1 MLPSRF
7 SLKGIVFLFFFY
19 LFLFCF
25 CFCFVSVRTAF
36 KEYRRCLVCHI
47 YTHLSAGYK
56 HVVRYN
62 SNGNRKPMYPILTA
76 LVESYAVR
84 VLNTL
89 L

>member
-19 LFLFCF
+19 LFF
-25 CFCFVSVRTAF
+25 FVSVRTAF

-47 YTHLSAGYK
+47 YTHLSTGYK
-56 HVVRYN
+56 HVVCYN
-62 SNGNRKPMYPILTA
+62 SNDNRKPMYPTLTA
-76 LVESYAVR
+76 LVESYAAR

>member
-7 SLKGIVFLFFFY
+7 SLKGIVFFVFFY
-19 LFLFCF
+19 LLF
-25 CFCFVSVRTAF
+25 FVSVRTAF

-47 YTHLSAGYK
+47 HMHLSTGYK
-56 HVVRYN
+56 HVVCYN
-62 SNGNRKPMYPILTA
+62 SKDNRKPMYPTLA
-76 LVESYAVR
+76 VLVESYAAH